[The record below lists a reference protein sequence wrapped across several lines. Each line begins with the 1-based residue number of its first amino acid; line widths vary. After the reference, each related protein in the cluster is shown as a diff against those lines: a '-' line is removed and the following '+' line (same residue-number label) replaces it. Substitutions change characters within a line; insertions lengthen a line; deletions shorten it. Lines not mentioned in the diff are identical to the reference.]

1 MLTGRTTR
9 GGTPSTAPSPRAA
22 RPWWPPSSR
31 CPPAPSPHPQSPS
44 CMVNARD
51 QQQRSAL
58 HLAAVAGR
66 AQVVAILL
74 ARGARADMVDEAGAT
89 PVHLAVTSGSA
100 ATLKVFV
107 EGGFGDTVDQEGRTP
122 TMWAGGPP
130 PPTLSRHGQGGPAG
144 RAPGGQ
150 CGPCGQA
157 GGQKDRKACLGSPG
171 PGGPPH
177 GRVGRPRRQREHAPR
192 HGRRRRSAD
201 RVGE

>member
-1 MLTGRTTR
+1 
-9 GGTPSTAPSPRAA
+9 
-22 RPWWPPSSR
+22 
-31 CPPAPSPHPQSPS
+31 
-44 CMVNARD
+44 MVNARD

-58 HLAAVAGR
+58 HWAAVAGR

-130 PPTLSRHGQGGPAG
+130 TPHPQPSWARRTCWPCSRGSMWTMWTSRWAERQESMSGVSRGRRPSTWPCRPPSPPAWTRSSTWAQTSVCRQGG
-144 RAPGGQ
+144 RIVELDLCREGQ
-150 CGPCGQA
+150 TPLLLAASLGLEQVTSSLL
-157 GGQKDRKACLGSPG
+157 RWIKAQLDILP
-171 PGGPPH
+171 
-177 GRVGRPRRQREHAPR
+177 
-192 HGRRRRSAD
+192 
-201 RVGE
+201 